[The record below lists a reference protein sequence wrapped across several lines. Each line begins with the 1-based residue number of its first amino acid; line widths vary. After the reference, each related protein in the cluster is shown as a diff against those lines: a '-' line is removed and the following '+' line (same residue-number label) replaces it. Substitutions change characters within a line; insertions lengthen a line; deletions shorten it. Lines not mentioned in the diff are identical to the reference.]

1 MPEHPPPPVVST
13 GEPPDFRQSV
23 WDDHLAAHVAAR
35 ARDWLAEDL
44 GQECD
49 WTSVATVDRDAV
61 ACLNVVC
68 RRSGVIAGLDAGAVV
83 ARVAGGWG
91 NLGRPG
97 GVRSGRRRTACPPR
111 PSRSR

>member
-1 MPEHPPPPVVST
+1 MPEHPPPPVFST

-61 ACLNVVC
+61 ASLSVVC

-83 ARVAGGWG
+83 ARVADEQRAWRR
-91 NLGRPG
+91 LGADG
-97 GVRSGRRRTACPPR
+97 TERRHPDLLK
-111 PSRSR
+111 